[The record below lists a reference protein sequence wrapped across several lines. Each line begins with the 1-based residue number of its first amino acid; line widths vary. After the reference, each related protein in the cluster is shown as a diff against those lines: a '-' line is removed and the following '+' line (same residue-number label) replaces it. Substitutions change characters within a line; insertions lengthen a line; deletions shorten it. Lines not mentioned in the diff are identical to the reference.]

1 MDGNTLTLLGVVL
14 ATALSG
20 IGTAIAVSI
29 STRAAAGVL
38 TEKPNLFGK
47 LLVLVA
53 LTTTNGIYGFL
64 VSVLIM
70 SQSGLLGGSNAVIS
84 QAEGMKYLMA
94 SLPIGIVG
102 LLAAVYQAKSAA
114 TSIYMTAKKEDLSAR
129 GIVMVSLIETYPIL
143 ALLVSVLILLG

>member
-1 MDGNTLTLLGVVL
+1 MDGMTLTLLGIVL

-29 STRAAAGVL
+29 STRAASGVL
-38 TEKPNLFGK
+38 TEKPDLFGR

-70 SQSGLLGGSNAVIS
+70 TQSGLLGGTAGVIT
-84 QAEGMKYLMA
+84 QAEGMKYFMA
-94 SLPIGIVG
+94 SLPIGFVG
-102 LLAAVYQAKSAA
+102 LLAGIYQAKSAA
-114 TSIYMTAKKEDLSAR
+114 SAIYMTGKKEELSAR

-143 ALLVSVLILLG
+143 ALLVSVLMLLG